1 MASRIV
7 NVKRLKK
14 CKLWSGSLLEMEF
27 KYGGLSIG
35 TVQTKML
42 QLKAADDRTP
52 AENELLKALEDTLAD
67 HMKGMRGDIHNHP

>member
-1 MASRIV
+1 MPSLIV
-7 NVKRLKK
+7 NCKRLKR

-67 HMKGMRGDIHNHP
+67 PAGHLA